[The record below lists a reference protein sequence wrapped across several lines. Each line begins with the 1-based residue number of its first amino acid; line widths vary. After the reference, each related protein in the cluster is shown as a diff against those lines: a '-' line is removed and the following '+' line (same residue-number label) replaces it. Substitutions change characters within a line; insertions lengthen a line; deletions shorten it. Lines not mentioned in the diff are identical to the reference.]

1 MFWRTCRFVTIK
13 RKPWKF
19 SCGNDMT
26 PFLIKKRALH
36 LTYEGALKGANLE
49 GRVPLI
55 NLQKKNPTCG
65 RVVVWWSPGHKGKF
79 KSDGFTKKEKKNLHA
94 NVNTKKF
101 RFFNKCLSLGLTEMT
116 SSVKTKF
123 SS

>member
-1 MFWRTCRFVTIK
+1 
-13 RKPWKF
+13 
-19 SCGNDMT
+19 MT

-79 KSDGFTKKEKKNLHA
+79 KSDGFTKKEKKKLACQCKHQ
-94 NVNTKKF
+94 KIP
-101 RFFNKCLSLGLTEMT
+101 FFQQVPLPWLDRNDFFCQN
-116 SSVKTKF
+116 
-123 SS
+123 